1 MSHEQPGR
9 RVSLLLSYLC
19 RKSERG
25 ISCDETYEEPVFE
38 ILGIAGITISM
49 VAYVP
54 QVVHLGKEHCSAG
67 ISRRAW
73 AMWLVGSLLVGAL
86 AVHRGDLVFI
96 ALQFS
101 TLTSAAIILILAQ
114 KYRGLVC
121 ATHAADPARELTALV
136 PLRRGRARAR

>member
-1 MSHEQPGR
+1 
-9 RVSLLLSYLC
+9 
-19 RKSERG
+19 
-25 ISCDETYEEPVFE
+25 VFE

-49 VAYVP
+49 LAYVP

-114 KYRGLVC
+114 KYRGLVG
-121 ATHAADPARELTALV
+121 ATHAADPARQLAATGAASPRESKITL
-136 PLRRGRARAR
+136 G